1 MPASIRLIAIGPA
14 APVLAPSARELSS
27 DSKRISIGN
36 APDNDLVIGMPGVSR
51 HHAKIERRRSSYRVI
66 DLESTNG
73 TFVNGERVRGA
84 LTFKVGDELRFASAS
99 YRFNPIGKRNSKRLT
114 LRVIAVLVALVVVA
128 FGAVEFK
135 MAWDRIDQ
143 PSPDRSA
150 SATPPLAKSGAAIP
164 LPSSSGASA
173 TSTAPTVMPLR
184 IPPLASA
191 LDPAAVAR
199 LARSIPV
206 PTFPPLPP
214 SASSSRSGAPAISIP
229 PIPSLRDAPFAAVP
243 PAAAPTSGVAGP
255 TWLDA
260 LNRYRAISGLAPV
273 ENDEAT
279 SRGGEA
285 HARYLVENY
294 RNEISHGIGI
304 GANMHREDP
313 SNRWYTAAGA
323 RAANS
328 SDVAQWPGPI
338 PPPSPAWA
346 IDGWMSA
353 PFHRLSMLNPRLR
366 TASMGNWCEGPICVV
381 TLNVV
386 AGAAATMPTT
396 SLVQPVRFPAPN
408 STIAM
413 NSGEIEWPDP
423 LSACHGYVA
432 PIGLPITLQLAFF
445 RTVKLDDY
453 SLTLDSPKAGA
464 PTPIPACGI
473 DGTTYVSPD
482 PEAQRRARDILKV
495 FGAVIVV
502 PRAPL
507 VPGRYT
513 VSITAD
519 GQPYS
524 WSFTIKP
531 GT

>member
-51 HHAKIERRRSSYRVI
+51 HHAKIEQRRSSYRVI

-84 LTFKVGDELRFASAS
+84 LTFKVGDELRFAGAS
-99 YRFNPIGKRNSKRLT
+99 YRFNPIGKRSSKRLT
-114 LRVIAVLVALVVVA
+114 LRVIAVLVVLIVVA

-150 SATPPLAKSGAAIP
+150 SATPPQAKSGAAIAS
-164 LPSSSGASA
+164 PSPSGAAAA
-173 TSTAPTVMPLR
+173 TAMPLR

-199 LARSIPV
+199 LAKSIPV

-214 SASSSRSGAPAISIP
+214 SASSSHPGAPTIAMP

-243 PAAAPTSGVAGP
+243 PATAPTSGVAGP

-260 LNRYRAISGLAPV
+260 LNRYRAMSGLAPV

-366 TASMGNWCEGPICVV
+366 TASMGNWCEGSICVV

-396 SLVQPVRFPAPN
+396 SLMQPVRFPAPN

-423 LSACHGYVA
+423 VSACHGYVA

-445 RTVKLDDY
+445 HTIKLDDY

-507 VPGRYT
+507 IPGHYT
-513 VSITAD
+513 VAIT
-519 GQPYS
+519 
-524 WSFTIKP
+524 
-531 GT
+531 